1 MYQIG
6 DHLVHEGI
14 GVCEVLDICEM
25 ALSGK
30 GSEKKYYVLV
40 PYGDD
45 KGRTFT
51 PIDSEKIRMRHVMT
65 KEEIRE
71 LVGMIPE
78 VDCIRENNDKLRAVK
93 YKEALSAFEAE
104 KLLKVIKTC
113 YLGRRHRLRLGKR
126 VLSGDEKYF
135 QIAEKKLYDEIA
147 FVLSADPDE
156 IKKWITKEIEKCS

>member
-25 ALSGK
+25 ALNGK

-40 PYGDD
+40 PYGD
-45 KGRTFT
+45 KGGRTFT
-51 PIDSEKIRMRHVMT
+51 PIDTQKIRMRPVMT
-65 KEEIRE
+65 KEEITE

-78 VDCIRENNDKLRAVK
+78 VDCIHENNDKLRALK
-93 YKEALSAFEAE
+93 YREALSAFEAD

-113 YLGRRHRLRLGKR
+113 YLGRRHRLRLGKK
-126 VLSGDEKYF
+126 VLSGDERYS

-147 FVLSADPDE
+147 FVFAMDTE
-156 IKKWITKEIEKCS
+156 KIKNWITNEIEKCS